1 MFALVN
7 KSDNSI
13 IVCSI
18 EKENVLTDFKYIDL
32 RYDNQVVVREL

>member
-13 IVCSI
+13 TKFFNGNKGITVDGIKHSQAI
-18 EKENVLTDFKYIDL
+18 FTLSLIHI
-32 RYDNQVVVREL
+32 